1 MSRTTLRATCL
12 AALLALVSAC
22 EQGATGPAVVV
33 SVIPETAAVQQ
44 GRNQTFAAR
53 VTGISNQ
60 AVTWSV
66 QEPTGGTITAA
77 GLYTAPPRSGTFH
90 VVAASTVD
98 RTATGVATVE
108 VSESPIIV
116 VTVSPSTAA
125 VPTGGTQ
132 AFTAAVTGTADP
144 GVTWSVREASGG
156 TVSSAGLY
164 TAPLTPGTY
173 HVVATSRVDTTSS
186 GTATV
191 EVSSLLTCLL
201 NTPQPVA
208 LPAAQVISLGTR
220 AVGET
225 VTFTVPAASGSVT
238 ILQQGTEQ
246 QAARTVTWSG
256 TTLDNTVVPLTVSV
270 GGTIFFDDNV
280 LPPDDPA
287 EWGSPDGTGIG
298 SIYSSIPTPWTGAM
312 TVPNTT
318 SALNYVGAN
327 GGVPSGTWSVVVN
340 DYAAECAAIGAPTCV
355 VGDGTTTYP
364 PGRYDVTVLL
374 KPGPVGATG
383 TMDVNLYLVTD
394 HYTAT
399 TAAADASM
407 TRMRATLST
416 YLSRAGITLGAVNF
430 VDASPAVKARY
441 ASGVSVD
448 DLGPCGEVATVLRL
462 APAGTA
468 LSLFLVNSLNSQTGG
483 YTVVGQDGAI
493 PGPATVGGTVASG
506 ALLSIAN
513 LAFAST
519 PAACQGAI
527 DLVGCGADFTGYVG
541 GHEAGH
547 YLGLYHVSEST
558 GTLFDPVKDTP
569 TCLCSLCAPAAE
581 RANCYAGTFTPTTY
595 QVDNA
600 DCSKQRIDPA
610 NPCGGGDNLMF
621 WLVSGTLSTGTIS
634 AQQASIVRANP
645 AVR

>member
-1 MSRTTLRATCL
+1 MSRTTFRATRL
-12 AALLALVSAC
+12 AALLVLVSAC
-22 EQGATGPAVVV
+22 NQGASGPTLAV
-33 SVIPETAAVQQ
+33 SVTPETVAVQQ
-44 GRNQTFAAR
+44 GRNQAFSAR

-77 GLYTAPPRSGTFH
+77 GVYTAPPRNGTFH
-90 VVAASTVD
+90 VVAASIVD
-98 RTATGVATVE
+98 RTATGVATVTVNE
-108 VSESPIIV
+108 TPAVV
-116 VTVSPSTAA
+116 VTVSPATATL
-125 VPTGGTQ
+125 PTGGTQ
-132 AFTAAVTGTADP
+132 AFTATVTGTADQ

-156 TVSSAGLY
+156 TVSQAGLY
-164 TAPLTPGTY
+164 TAPLLSGTY
-173 HVVATSRVDTTSS
+173 HVVATSTVDTTSS

-191 EVSSLLTCLL
+191 EVSSTLTCLL
-201 NTPQPVA
+201 NTPQPTA
-208 LPAAQVISLGTR
+208 LPAAQVISLGNK

-225 VTFTVPAASGSVT
+225 VTFTVPATTGSVT

-246 QAARTVTWSG
+246 LAARTVTWTG

-270 GGTIFFDDNV
+270 GGTLFFDDTI

-312 TVPNTT
+312 TIPNTT
-318 SALNYVGAN
+318 SALNYVGTN
-327 GGVPSGTWSVVVN
+327 GGVPAGSWSVVVN
-340 DYAAECAAIGAPTCV
+340 DYAAECAAIGPPTCV

-374 KPGPVGATG
+374 KPGPVAATG

-394 HYTAT
+394 RYTAAS
-399 TAAADASM
+399 AAADASM
-407 TRMRATLST
+407 TRMRATLQT
-416 YLSRAGITLGAVNF
+416 YLSRAGIALGAVTF
-430 VDASPAVKARY
+430 VDASAAVKTRY
-441 ASGVSVD
+441 AAGVSVD

-468 LSLFLVNSLNSQTGG
+468 MSLFLVNSLNSQAGG

-506 ALLSIAN
+506 ALLSIAS
-513 LAFAST
+513 LDFTST
-519 PAACQGAI
+519 PTACQGAI
-527 DLVGCGADFTGYVG
+527 NLSGCGADFTGYVG
-541 GHEAGH
+541 AHEAGH

-569 TCLCSLCAPAAE
+569 TCLCSVCAPAAQQV
-581 RANCYAGTFTPTTY
+581 NCYSGTFTPTTY
-595 QVDNA
+595 EVVNA
-600 DCSKQRIDPA
+600 DCSKQLIDPL

-621 WLVSGTLSTGTIS
+621 WLVDTTLSTGTVS
-634 AQQASIVRANP
+634 AQQASILRANP